1 MNKQSGAHR
10 TGKAI
15 ASTFLFTAI
24 LFILVLIK
32 GSEKWIFVGL
42 LAAPAIIMLIPILR
56 DMYTK
61 GRS

>member
-1 MNKQSGAHR
+1 M
-10 TGKAI
+10 AI